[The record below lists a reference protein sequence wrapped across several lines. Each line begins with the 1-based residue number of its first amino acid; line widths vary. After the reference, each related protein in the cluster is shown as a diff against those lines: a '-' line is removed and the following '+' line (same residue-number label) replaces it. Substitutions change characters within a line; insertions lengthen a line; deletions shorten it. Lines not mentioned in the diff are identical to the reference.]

1 MGLLWFVGYGM
12 GSLSF
17 LPANVVGGHG
27 GHGFS
32 MLSYFS
38 RFIRFACLFFNVLS
52 GLVNGYDICIT
63 TGILD
68 FVDRDLMLCHDVALS
83 TCFSKDCVVHFDFYV
98 FIYLFCHPIT
108 RVKPHFMCHKTQ

>member
-1 MGLLWFVGYGM
+1 MVCWP
-12 GSLSF
+12 LSF

-32 MLSYFS
+32 MLSDFS
-38 RFIRFACLFFNVLS
+38 RLIRFACLLFNVLS

-68 FVDRDLMLCHDVALS
+68 FMDRDLMLCHDVSLS
-83 TCFSKDCVVHFDFYV
+83 TCFSKDCVVHFGFMFLYIC
-98 FIYLFCHPIT
+98 FILFCHPIT